1 MKPEQAQLHA
11 ETQNLVISELLEGA
25 IAFYQ
30 NPVNQ
35 QAFEAW
41 KNSKEAQEYA
51 NLINSRTD
59 IGKS

>member
-1 MKPEQAQLHA
+1 MKPEQTQLQA
-11 ETQNLVISELLEGA
+11 EIERIALEDILDGVST
-25 IAFYQ
+25 FYQ

-51 NLINSRTD
+51 NLINSR
-59 IGKS
+59 INAGEP

>member
-1 MKPEQAQLHA
+1 MKSLQAQLQA
-11 ETQNLVISELLEGA
+11 EIEQITIPALLEGVN
-25 IAFYQ
+25 AFYQ

-59 IGKS
+59 T